1 MTDPGRQPPPDEHLP
16 VTPSRGG
23 RRRSPRMRTWIEWV
37 AIVALALLAAFAI
50 KTWLIQA
57 FYIPSASM
65 VPTLQVGD
73 RILVNKVSYDLH
85 DIHRGDI
92 VVFSRPPADSS
103 DPSVNDLVKRVVG
116 LPGDSVSSVDDVLYV
131 NGHRQSEPYLPAG
144 TVSTGNFSQAPGCQP
159 SAASDANRSC
169 LVPRGE
175 YWVMGDNRGDSKDS
189 RAFGPIKGSLVVG
202 RVVVRVWPVTSL
214 HLF

>member
-1 MTDPGRQPPPDEHLP
+1 MTEPGRPPPPDEVP
-16 VTPSRGG
+16 DPRARR
-23 RRRSPRMRTWIEWV
+23 RRRSPRLRTWIEWV

-50 KTWLIQA
+50 KTWLVQA

-73 RILVNKVSYDLH
+73 RILVDKVSYDLH
-85 DIHRGDI
+85 SIHRGDI

-103 DPSVNDLVKRVVG
+103 DPSINDLVKRVVG
-116 LPGDSVSSVDDVLYV
+116 LPGDSVSSVNNVLYV
-131 NGHRQSEPYLPAG
+131 NGHAQSEPYLPAG
-144 TVSTGNFSQAPGCQP
+144 TVTTGNFSQAPGCQL
-159 SAASDANRSC
+159 SAAAAANQSC
-169 LVPRGE
+169 VIPKGE

-189 RAFGPIKGSLVVG
+189 RVFGPIKGSLVIG
-202 RVVVRVWPVTSL
+202 RVVVRVWPITSL

>member
-1 MTDPGRQPPPDEHLP
+1 
-16 VTPSRGG
+16 
-23 RRRSPRMRTWIEWV
+23 MRTWIEWV

-73 RILVNKVSYDLH
+73 RILVDKVSYDLH

-92 VVFSRPPADSS
+92 VVFGRPPADSS

-116 LPGDSVSSVDDVLYV
+116 LPGDSMSSVNDVLYV
-131 NGHRQSEPYLPAG
+131 NGHAQSEPYLPAG
-144 TVSTGNFSQAPGCQP
+144 TVTTGNFSQAPGCQP
-159 SAASDANRSC
+159 SAANDANRSC
-169 LVPRGE
+169 LIPKGE

-189 RAFGPIKGSLVVG
+189 RSFGPIKGSLVVG
-202 RVVVRVWPVTSL
+202 RVVLWVWPIGSL

>member
-1 MTDPGRQPPPDEHLP
+1 MTDPGRQPPSDDDVP
-16 VTPSRGG
+16 VPRSRGW

-73 RILVNKVSYDLH
+73 RILVDKVSYDLH

-92 VVFSRPPADSS
+92 VVFSRPPADTG

-116 LPGDSVSSVDDVLYV
+116 LPGDSMSSVNDVLYV
-131 NGHRQSEPYLPAG
+131 NGQPQSERYLPAG
-144 TVSTGNFSQAPGCQP
+144 TVTTGNFSEAPGCQP
-159 SAASDANRSC
+159 SPASAANRSC
-169 LVPRGE
+169 LIPKGE

-202 RVVVRVWPVTSL
+202 RVVVRVWPIGSL

>member
-1 MTDPGRQPPPDEHLP
+1 
-16 VTPSRGG
+16 
-23 RRRSPRMRTWIEWV
+23 MRTWIEWV

-73 RILVNKVSYDLH
+73 RILVDKVSYDLH
-85 DIHRGDI
+85 SIHRGDI
-92 VVFSRPPADSS
+92 VVFSRPPADNS

-116 LPGDSVSSVDDVLYV
+116 LPGDSVSSVNDVLYI
-131 NGHRQSEPYLPAG
+131 NGHPQSESYLPAG
-144 TVSTGNFSQAPGCQP
+144 TVTTGNFSQAPGCQP
-159 SAASDANRSC
+159 SPASDANRSC
-169 LVPRGE
+169 LIPPGE

-189 RAFGPIKGSLVVG
+189 RSFGPIKGSLVIG
-202 RVVVRVWPVTSL
+202 RVVFRVWPITSL
-214 HLF
+214 HIF

>member
-1 MTDPGRQPPPDEHLP
+1 MN
-16 VTPSRGG
+16 
-23 RRRSPRMRTWIEWV
+23 TWIEWLV
-37 AIVALALLAAFAI
+37 IVLVALLAAFAI

-65 VPTLQVGD
+65 VPTLEVGD

-85 DIHRGDI
+85 SIHRGDI
-92 VVFSRPPADSS
+92 VVFNRPPSDIS

-116 LPGDSVSSVDDVLYV
+116 LPGDTMSSVNNVLYV
-131 NGHRQSEPYLPAG
+131 NGHPQKESYLPAG
-144 TVSTGNFSQAPGCQP
+144 TVTTGTFSQAPGCQL
-159 SAASDANRSC
+159 SAAASAAGACRIPPGD
-169 LVPRGE
+169 

-189 RAFGPIKGSLVVG
+189 RSFGPIRGSSVVG

-214 HLF
+214 DIF

>member
-1 MTDPGRQPPPDEHLP
+1 
-16 VTPSRGG
+16 
-23 RRRSPRMRTWIEWV
+23 MRTWIEWV

-73 RILVNKVSYDLH
+73 RILVDKISYDLH

-116 LPGDSVSSVDDVLYV
+116 LPGDSMSSVDDVLYV

-144 TVSTGNFSQAPGCQP
+144 TVTTGNFSQAPGCQP

-169 LVPRGE
+169 LIPTGE

-189 RAFGPIKGSLVVG
+189 RSFGPIKGSLVVG
-202 RVVVRVWPVTSL
+202 RVVVRVWPITSL

>member
-1 MTDPGRQPPPDEHLP
+1 
-16 VTPSRGG
+16 
-23 RRRSPRMRTWIEWV
+23 
-37 AIVALALLAAFAI
+37 
-50 KTWLIQA
+50 
-57 FYIPSASM
+57 M
-65 VPTLQVGD
+65 VPTLKVGD
-73 RILVNKVSYDLH
+73 RILVDKVSYDLH

-116 LPGDSVSSVDDVLYV
+116 LPGDSMSSVDDVLYV

-144 TVSTGNFSQAPGCQP
+144 TVTTGNFSQAPGCQP

-169 LVPRGE
+169 LIPKGE

-202 RVVVRVWPVTSL
+202 RVVVRVWPITSL